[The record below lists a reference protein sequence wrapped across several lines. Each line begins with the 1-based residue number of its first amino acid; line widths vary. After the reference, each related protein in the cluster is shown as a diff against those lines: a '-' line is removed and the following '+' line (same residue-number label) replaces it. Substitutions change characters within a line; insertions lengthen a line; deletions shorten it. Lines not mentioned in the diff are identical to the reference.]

1 MIENMRA
8 WSSYSIKEVSS
19 SRKHERAYHQK
30 RSCTISYKIHSSS
43 KHVCMA
49 FGCTISRGLKGTF
62 NFDSKGLYVS
72 KPILGIIT
80 TRHKM
85 QARQNQ
91 HNNAIV
97 NTMHSMPMYI
107 WAFLFY
113 MLERGD
119 MVCFLFPTIQYI
131 ACTHLDMLI
140 YDMMMP
146 WSLIKCRAPL
156 NKQVPIHS

>member
-1 MIENMRA
+1 
-8 WSSYSIKEVSS
+8 
-19 SRKHERAYHQK
+19 
-30 RSCTISYKIHSSS
+30 
-43 KHVCMA
+43 MA

-97 NTMHSMPMYI
+97 NTRESYI
-107 WAFLFY
+107 
-113 MLERGD
+113 
-119 MVCFLFPTIQYI
+119 
-131 ACTHLDMLI
+131 THLHYPTTLAWGEPQNI
-140 YDMMMP
+140 
-146 WSLIKCRAPL
+146 
-156 NKQVPIHS
+156 